1 VEENEVKW
9 RYAITYGNM
18 KPDTTGEQL
27 IKDFAKFKT
36 EVEKNGIK
44 MILWGHPFGV
54 SENIVV
60 VLDLGGNMDNYIK
73 LMNLSSPYTD
83 SRTDFVLE
91 R

>member
-1 VEENEVKW
+1 
-9 RYAITYGNM
+9 
-18 KPDTTGEQL
+18 
-27 IKDFAKFKT
+27 
-36 EVEKNGIK
+36 

-83 SRTDFVLE
+83 SRTDFVLD